1 MDWIKV
7 KVQHILFTGLT
18 PSEKGMLIMIQA
30 LTAHLER
37 IPTEKEIIAL
47 PGLSNKAYKKLSESL
62 YNIDVDLSEVLRKV
76 IEDVS
81 DVAHKRSLSKERQ
94 RKLRSKSK
102 DVTRDVTVTSHK
114 LPIRAEK
121 IREDNII
128 KEKEEASLEEKQD
141 LSSSLASSQDNI
153 LKKNLKE
160 INMPQNDFDS
170 VLDQIIELRHKK
182 KPIENKVSFRAML
195 ISAFLKNNNELQVWY
210 AQLKEADKLVQK
222 KKKEQLAQDELLD
235 KERRKEAVIDRERV
249 ENERLMDSFNK
260 FSSQQRQAI
269 LKQAESDIKKVN
281 PLITK
286 LDPSSPFIQ
295 SFICQ
300 IVREKEKEKE
310 KEGVYAS

>member
-7 KVQHILFTGLT
+7 KVQHILFTALT

-37 IPTEKEIIAL
+37 VPSEKEIIAL
-47 PGLSNKAYKKLSESL
+47 PGVSKKAYKKLSESL
-62 YNIDVDLSEVLRKV
+62 CNINVDLSEVLRKV

-81 DVAHKRSLSKERQ
+81 DVARKRSLSKERQ
-94 RKLRSKSK
+94 RKSRSKSK

-128 KEKEEASLEEKQD
+128 KEKEEASFKEKQD
-141 LSSSLASSQDNI
+141 LSSSLANSQDNI
-153 LKKNLKE
+153 LIKNLKE
-160 INMPQNDFDS
+160 INMPQNDFEI

-210 AQLKEADKLVQK
+210 CQIKEADKLIQK
-222 KKKEQLAQDELLD
+222 KKKEQLALDELLD
-235 KERRKEAVIDRERV
+235 KEKRKEAVIDRERV

-260 FSSQQRQAI
+260 FSSQKRESI
-269 LKQAESDIKKVN
+269 IKQAERDIKKVN
-281 PLITK
+281 PLMTK
-286 LDPSSPFIQ
+286 LDTNSPFMQ

-300 IVREKEKEKE
+300 ILRE
-310 KEGVYAS
+310 KEGVYASS